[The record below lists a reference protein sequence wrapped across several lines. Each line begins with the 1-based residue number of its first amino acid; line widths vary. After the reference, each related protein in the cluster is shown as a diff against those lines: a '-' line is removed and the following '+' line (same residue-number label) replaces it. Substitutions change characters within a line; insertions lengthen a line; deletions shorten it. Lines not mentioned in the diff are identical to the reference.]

1 MKFRVIAVAILSIS
15 LMGAT
20 TYQRQFQTVQHPA
33 CVESPEQYASFVKAI
48 LDEDEFVVKF
58 YTQMGCG
65 LMKPDMPAAVVERGP
80 YWIKIRVEPE
90 GSDPVILYTGPDGI
104 KE

>member
-1 MKFRVIAVAILSIS
+1 MLRVIAIAILSIG

-20 TYQRQFQTVQHPA
+20 TRGLPA
-33 CVESPEQYASFVKAI
+33 CAESPEQYASFLSAI
-48 LDEDEFVVKF
+48 MSEDEFVVHF

-65 LMKPDMPAAVVERGP
+65 LMKPDMPATVIERGP
-80 YWIKIRVEPE
+80 YWIKIKVEPE
-90 GSDPVILYTGPDGI
+90 GFDPVILYTSSEGI